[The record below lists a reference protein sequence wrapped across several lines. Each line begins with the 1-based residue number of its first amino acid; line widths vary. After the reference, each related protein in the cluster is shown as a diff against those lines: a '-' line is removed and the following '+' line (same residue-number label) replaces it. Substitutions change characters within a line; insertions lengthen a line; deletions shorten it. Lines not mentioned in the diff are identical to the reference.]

1 MTAPKAA
8 GLLLVSQQ
16 LWWGWRQG
24 HVVHGGS
31 GLRSGHPCRGEGAV
45 PGDGFPLQRPVEVCQ
60 ESRLNAKAG
69 LG

>member
-1 MTAPKAA
+1 MAAPEAA
-8 GLLLVSQQ
+8 RLLLIGQK
-16 LWWGWRQG
+16 LRWGRRQG

-31 GLRSGHPCRGEGAV
+31 GLCSGHPGRGEGAV

-60 ESRLNAKAG
+60 ESWLNAKAR